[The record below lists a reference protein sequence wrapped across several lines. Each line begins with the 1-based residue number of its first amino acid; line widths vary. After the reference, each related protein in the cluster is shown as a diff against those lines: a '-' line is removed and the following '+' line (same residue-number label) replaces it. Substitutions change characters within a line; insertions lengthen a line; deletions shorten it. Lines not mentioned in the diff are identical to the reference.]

1 MTATIF
7 PILKDN
13 AMVNQFWLSVPQQG
27 KNDGVSRAIPKDLLR
42 ELMAE
47 KFTGQLT
54 IRNPFDEF
62 VDWQIYLGNGKIHFA
77 NSAVGNEKRLNYMLG
92 KLFKENNINLPSKL
106 DSDYDYICEL
116 WKRKYFSFQQTRS
129 VLTQFTQEALVQTL
143 SLPKT
148 EYRLE
153 PNNKLRHLFLN
164 LNLDQAVGP
173 IEKKVNYWWELRSE
187 INSPF
192 QRPLVQDV
200 RKLKGVLTKANPHN
214 NEEFWKSVQHSL
226 ENINCLYDIA
236 SATKLSTLQLAIA
249 MRSLIKA
256 GDITMLPYQE
266 IAIDHG
272 PLVVSVDEHQ
282 THQHVV
288 KYTLEKSGYRVNS
301 ITDPFKA
308 LASLQGQSPDLIL
321 INANMKKMD
330 GYQLASLCRKSPQL
344 RQVPIMLIVEEQNII
359 HTIKAKFA
367 GVNDNLLKPFL
378 PQDLLLKVK
387 SNLREPIF
395 TAS

>member
-1 MTATIF
+1 MTAFTLPLF
-7 PILKDN
+7 EDR
-13 AMVNQFWLSVPQQG
+13 AMVNQLQ
-27 KNDGVSRAIPKDLLR
+27 VSGLRESKDNEIKRAIPRELL
-42 ELMAE
+42 EQLMAE
-47 KFTGQLT
+47 QFTGQLV

-77 NSAVGNEKRLNYMLG
+77 NSAVGNGKRLNYMLG
-92 KLFKENNINLPSKL
+92 KLFQQGHLQLPAQL
-106 DSDYDYICEL
+106 DSDYNYICEL

-129 VLTQFTQEALVQTL
+129 VLTQFTQEALVQAL

-164 LNLDQAVGP
+164 LNLEQAVGP

-200 RKLKGVLTKANPHN
+200 RKLQGILTRSNFETT
-214 NEEFWKSVQHSL
+214 EEFWKIFQQSL
-226 ENINCLYDIA
+226 EDLNCLYDIA

-249 MRSLIKA
+249 MRNLIKT

-266 IAIDHG
+266 IAIDNR
-272 PLVVSVDEHQ
+272 PLVVSVDENQ
-282 THQHVV
+282 THQRIVE
-288 KYTLEKSGYRVNS
+288 YTLEKSGYRVNT

-308 LASLQGQSPDLIL
+308 LASLQGQNPHLIL
-321 INANMKKMD
+321 INADMEKMD

-344 RQVPIMLIVEEQNII
+344 KGVPIMLMVENDNLV
-359 HTIKAKFA
+359 HNIKAKMS
-367 GVNDNLLKPFL
+367 GVNDNLQKPFL

-387 SNLREPIF
+387 TNLRAVAI
-395 TAS
+395 A

>member
-1 MTATIF
+1 MTALTLPF
-7 PILKDN
+7 FEDRAMANQLPLPRLPKSQDN
-13 AMVNQFWLSVPQQG
+13 EI
-27 KNDGVSRAIPKDLLR
+27 KRAIPRELL
-42 ELMAE
+42 EQLMAE
-47 KFTGQLT
+47 QFTGQLV

-77 NSAVGNEKRLNYMLG
+77 NSAVGNGKRLNYMLG
-92 KLFKENNINLPSKL
+92 KLFQQGHLQLPTQL
-106 DSDYDYICEL
+106 DSDYNYICEL

-129 VLTQFTQEALVQTL
+129 VLTQFTQEALVQAL

-148 EYRLE
+148 EYRLD

-164 LNLDQAVGP
+164 LNLEQAVSP
-173 IEKKVNYWWELRSE
+173 IEKKVSYWWELRSE

-200 RKLKGVLTKANPHN
+200 RKLQGILTRSNFETT
-214 NEEFWKSVQHSL
+214 EEFWKIFQQSL
-226 ENINCLYDIA
+226 EDLHCLYDIA

-249 MRSLIKA
+249 MRNLIKT

-266 IAIDHG
+266 IAIDNR
-272 PLVVSVDEHQ
+272 PLVVSVDENQ
-282 THQHVV
+282 THQRIVE
-288 KYTLEKSGYRVNS
+288 YTLEKSGYRVNT

-308 LASLQGQSPDLIL
+308 LASLQGQNPHLIL
-321 INANMKKMD
+321 INADMEKMD

-344 RQVPIMLIVEEQNII
+344 KGVPIMLMVENDNLV
-359 HTIKAKFA
+359 HNIKAKMS
-367 GVNDNLLKPFL
+367 GVNDNLQKPFL

-387 SNLREPIF
+387 TNLRAVAI
-395 TAS
+395 A

>member
-1 MTATIF
+1 
-7 PILKDN
+7 
-13 AMVNQFWLSVPQQG
+13 MVNQLQ
-27 KNDGVSRAIPKDLLR
+27 VSGLRESKDNEIKRAIPRELL
-42 ELMAE
+42 EQLMAE
-47 KFTGQLT
+47 QFTGQLV

-77 NSAVGNEKRLNYMLG
+77 NSAVGNGKRLNYMLG
-92 KLFKENNINLPSKL
+92 KLFQQGHLQLPAQL
-106 DSDYDYICEL
+106 DSDYNYICEL

-129 VLTQFTQEALVQTL
+129 VLTQFTQEALVQAL

-164 LNLDQAVGP
+164 LNLEQAVGP

-200 RKLKGVLTKANPHN
+200 RKLQGILTRSNFETT
-214 NEEFWKSVQHSL
+214 EEFWKIFQQSL
-226 ENINCLYDIA
+226 EDLNCLYDIA

-249 MRSLIKA
+249 MRNLIKT

-266 IAIDHG
+266 IAIDNR
-272 PLVVSVDEHQ
+272 PLVVSVDENQ
-282 THQHVV
+282 THQRIVE
-288 KYTLEKSGYRVNS
+288 YTLEKSGYRVNT

-308 LASLQGQSPDLIL
+308 LASLQGQNPHLIL
-321 INANMKKMD
+321 INADMEKMD

-344 RQVPIMLIVEEQNII
+344 KGVPIMLMVENDNLV
-359 HTIKAKFA
+359 HNIKAKMS
-367 GVNDNLLKPFL
+367 GVNDNLQKPFL

-387 SNLREPIF
+387 TNLRAVAI
-395 TAS
+395 A